1 MFRVQFWQKY
11 PNRLILHFIWAH
23 GTLNTRMTTP
33 IVSKVNT
40 LTGHRDCVYTLQPS
54 TEPNLFF
61 SAAGDGMVVSW
72 NAESLA
78 EGELI
83 AKLPNSVYSLLHLQ
97 DKDLL
102 VAGQNYEGIHLLDWR
117 QQKELASLKLTSSF
131 IFDMQVFGNDLW
143 VATGEGS
150 VIVVDLEK
158 WVIRKKILATEKS
171 ARTIAIN
178 PQRGECAIGYSD
190 FFIRVFA
197 LNDFRLIKEWQ
208 AHSNSIFTMRYLPSS
223 HFLMSGSRDAKLK
236 VWDTNSDY
244 KQVEEIAAHL
254 YAINHIVFSLDGNY
268 FATASMD
275 KSTKVWDTAQLKLLK
290 VIDRARHTGHGTSV
304 NKLLWM
310 PFRNYLAS
318 ASDDRSIS
326 IWDIEFGGVNG

>member
-1 MFRVQFWQKY
+1 
-11 PNRLILHFIWAH
+11 
-23 GTLNTRMTTP
+23 MTTP

-54 TEPNLFF
+54 TEPHLFF
-61 SAAGDGMVVSW
+61 SGAGDGMVVSW

-78 EGELI
+78 EGELV
-83 AKLPNSVYSLLHLQ
+83 AKLPNSVYSLLHLPNT
-97 DKDLL
+97 DLL
-102 VAGQNYEGIHLLDWR
+102 LAGQNYEGIHLLDWR
-117 QQKELASLKLTSSF
+117 KKKELASLKVTSSS

-158 WVIRKKILATEKS
+158 WVIKKKILATEKS
-171 ARTIAIN
+171 ARTISIN
-178 PQRGECAIGYSD
+178 LQRGECAIGYSD

-197 LNDFRLIKEWQ
+197 LDDFRLIREWQ
-208 AHSNSIFTMRYLPSS
+208 AHSNSIFTIRYLPNSR
-223 HFLMSGSRDAKLK
+223 FLMSGSRDAKLK

-244 KQVEEIAAHL
+244 KKVEEIAAHL
-254 YAINHIVFSLDGNY
+254 YAINHIAFSPDGNY

-275 KSTKVWDTAQLKLLK
+275 KSIKVWDTAQLKLLK

-310 PFRNYLAS
+310 SFRNYLAS

>member
-1 MFRVQFWQKY
+1 
-11 PNRLILHFIWAH
+11 
-23 GTLNTRMTTP
+23 MTTP

-54 TEPNLFF
+54 TEPHLFF
-61 SAAGDGMVVSW
+61 SGAGDGMVVSW

-78 EGELI
+78 EGELV
-83 AKLPNSVYSLLHLQ
+83 AKLPNSVYSLLHLPNT
-97 DKDLL
+97 DLL
-102 VAGQNYEGIHLLDWR
+102 LAGQNYEGIHLLDW
-117 QQKELASLKLTSSF
+117 QKKKELASLKVTSSS

-158 WVIRKKILATEKS
+158 WVIKKKILATEKS
-171 ARTIAIN
+171 ARTISIN
-178 PQRGECAIGYSD
+178 LQRGECAIGYSD

-197 LNDFRLIKEWQ
+197 LDDFRLIREWQ
-208 AHSNSIFTMRYLPSS
+208 AHSNSIFTIRYLPNSR
-223 HFLMSGSRDAKLK
+223 FLMSGSRDAKLK

-254 YAINHIVFSLDGNY
+254 YAINHIVFSPDGNY

-275 KSTKVWDTAQLKLLK
+275 KSIKVWDTAQLKLLK

-310 PFRNYLAS
+310 SFRNYLAS